1 MDIVDL
7 VDKLKEYSV
16 LTEEE
21 YKELLLT
28 EDPLLRAKLFRG
40 AQEAMNF
47 VFHRKVHFQGVLEF
61 TNHCPQNCLFCR
73 RREENNDLPR
83 FRLNWEQIRGACELG
98 YQMGIRSFLL
108 QGGED
113 HYYTDMIMCNLLRNL
128 QKQFPDCA
136 LGLSIGERSRQS
148 YHRLHQAGAQRYFL
162 SFQTSDPLHFSRLHP
177 PTHSL
182 STKIA
187 CINDLKDLGFETD
200 TGFLVGA
207 PYEQAEY
214 LVRDLTLLQELAP
227 HSITLTPFLP
237 EEGTPFYQQDRMA
250 LEEYLRLTAVLRIL
264 FPRANIVAPWSIR
277 RIHAHGQILSVQSG
291 ANVLRMPMAPP
302 AGPEDLSQDAQKKM
316 LHTVEVMYRYLKNY
330 GYYLTPGRGDS
341 LLYPHRVE
349 DPEPAALEEA
359 KTEET
364 ENPETE

>member
-16 LTEEE
+16 LTDEE

-61 TNHCPQNCLFCR
+61 TNHCPRNCLFCR

-98 YQMGIRSFLL
+98 YRMGIRSFLL

-128 QKQFPDCA
+128 QQQFPDCA

-162 SFQTSDPLHFSRLHP
+162 SFQTADPLHFSRLHP
-177 PTHSL
+177 PTHAL

-187 CINDLKDLGFETD
+187 CINDLKDLDYETD

-207 PYEQAEY
+207 PYEQVEY

-227 HSITLTPFLP
+227 HSITLIPFLP

-302 AGPEDLSQDAQKKM
+302 AGPEDLNQDARKKM
-316 LHTVEVMYRYLKNY
+316 LHTVEVMYRYLKNC
-330 GYYLTPGRGDS
+330 GYALIPGRGDS

-349 DPEPAALEEA
+349 DPQPAALEEP
-359 KTEET
+359 KPEEGETPGTE
-364 ENPETE
+364 

>member
-1 MDIVDL
+1 
-7 VDKLKEYSV
+7 
-16 LTEEE
+16 
-21 YKELLLT
+21 
-28 EDPLLRAKLFRG
+28 
-40 AQEAMNF
+40 
-47 VFHRKVHFQGVLEF
+47 
-61 TNHCPQNCLFCR
+61 
-73 RREENNDLPR
+73 
-83 FRLNWEQIRGACELG
+83 
-98 YQMGIRSFLL
+98 MGIRSFLL

-162 SFQTSDPLHFSRLHP
+162 SFQTADPLHFSRLHP

-364 ENPETE
+364 ENPKTE

>member
-1 MDIVDL
+1 
-7 VDKLKEYSV
+7 
-16 LTEEE
+16 
-21 YKELLLT
+21 
-28 EDPLLRAKLFRG
+28 
-40 AQEAMNF
+40 MNF

-61 TNHCPQNCLFCR
+61 TNHCPRNCLFCR
-73 RREENNDLPR
+73 RRRKTMICPGSGSTGSR
-83 FRLNWEQIRGACELG
+83 SGGACELG
-98 YQMGIRSFLL
+98 YRMGIRSFLL

-128 QKQFPDCA
+128 QQQFPDCA

-162 SFQTSDPLHFSRLHP
+162 SFQTADPLHFSRLHP
-177 PTHSL
+177 PTHAL

-187 CINDLKDLGFETD
+187 CFNDLKDLGYETD

-207 PYEQAEY
+207 PYEQVEY

-227 HSITLTPFLP
+227 HSITLIPFLP

-291 ANVLRMPMAPP
+291 PMCCGCPWRLRPGLKTEPGRPEKNAPYGGSHVPVPEELRLCLDPGPGGFPAVSPPGGGSP
-302 AGPEDLSQDAQKKM
+302 AGS
-316 LHTVEVMYRYLKNY
+316 
-330 GYYLTPGRGDS
+330 PGRAQTGRGGNS
-341 LLYPHRVE
+341 R
-349 DPEPAALEEA
+349 
-359 KTEET
+359 
-364 ENPETE
+364 N